1 MTFVDK
7 DLLSVQESR
16 ILMERAGEA
25 AGALAAFP
33 QEKLDQILEAMLQAV
48 HGRIDTLSRMS
59 AEETGYG
66 NEQDKCRKD
75 RFLLG
80 ALAGRLRGMRCV
92 GFLEEDEASGV
103 ATVGVPMGVILALCP
118 AAGPV
123 AAVVSAAAMAVKSG
137 NAVVFAPH
145 PRAERTVRRT
155 VEILAEAACRAG
167 LPDGAIL
174 CPGTVT
180 REGTL
185 AFLGNPSVSMIL
197 DTGAP
202 EYLEAAA
209 GSGKPVIFGGIVPGP
224 VFIERSAD
232 VARAV
237 EDILSSRSFDCGI
250 LAAAEQYVV
259 ADGAIAQEA
268 RREMEKRGA
277 YFMSAGEE
285 EALVRLLG
293 IPGGGQDPETVGK
306 SAAWLAKRSGFAVP
320 EGTRV
325 LVSQQRYISDENPY
339 ARPLLCPV
347 LVFYIENDWM
357 RACEK
362 CMELLAGDSR
372 CHTLAI
378 HCRDEAV
385 IRQFALKKPVGRIL
399 VNTPAAL
406 GAFGATT
413 NLFPSVT
420 LGAVNA
426 GQGITSDNVS
436 PMNLVYLRR
445 VAEGVE
451 NDMWEAETAKT
462 PWEAQHLTGGQPE
475 AQNSA
480 GGQPDAAAL
489 LRMILDQLTIE

>member
-7 DLLSVQESR
+7 DLLSVQEAR

-25 AGALAAFP
+25 AAAMAAFP
-33 QEKLDQILEAMLQAV
+33 QEKLDHILEAMLKAAAGQL
-48 HGRIDTLSRMS
+48 DTLSRMS
-59 AEETGYG
+59 AQETGYG
-66 NEQDKCRKD
+66 EAADKCRKD
-75 RFLLG
+75 RFICG
-80 ALAGRLRGMRCV
+80 ALAEQLRGMRCV
-92 GFLEEDEASGV
+92 GCLEEDEKTGV
-103 ATVGVPMGVILALCP
+103 AVVGVPMGVVLALCP

-145 PRAERTVRRT
+145 PRAERTVRRAA
-155 VEILAEAACRAG
+155 EILAEAACGAG
-167 LPDGAIL
+167 LPDGAIS

-180 REGTL
+180 GEGTL
-185 AFLGNPSVSMIL
+185 AMLAHPSVSLIL
-197 DTGAP
+197 DTGVP

-209 GSGKPVIFGGIVPGP
+209 RSKKPVIFGGIVPCP

-237 EDILSSRSFDCGI
+237 EDILMSRSFDCGI
-250 LAAAEQYVV
+250 MAAAEQYVV
-259 ADGAIAQEA
+259 ADSAIAREA
-268 RREMEKRGA
+268 RREMQQRGA
-277 YFMSAGEE
+277 YFMSAAEE
-285 EALVRLLG
+285 EALVQLLC
-293 IPGGGQDPETVGK
+293 IHGGGQDPETVGK
-306 SAAWLAKRSGFAVP
+306 SAVWLAKRAGFEVP
-320 EGTRV
+320 QGTRV
-325 LVSQQRYISDENPY
+325 LVSEQRYISGENPY

-399 VNTPAAL
+399 VNTPAAF
-406 GAFGATT
+406 GAAGATT

-445 VAEGVE
+445 VARGVKC
-451 NDMWEAETAKT
+451 DPWKAETA
-462 PWEAQHLTGGQPE
+462 GQPQE
-475 AQNSA
+475 TPCTAA
-480 GGQPDAAAL
+480 DREPDPAAL
-489 LRMILDQLTIE
+489 LRLILDQLTAK

>member
-25 AGALAAFP
+25 AAALAAFS
-33 QEKLDQILEAMLQAV
+33 QEKLDQILAAMLRVVSGQLDA
-48 HGRIDTLSRMS
+48 LSRMS

-66 NEQDKCRKD
+66 LARDKYRKD
-75 RFLLG
+75 RFICD
-80 ALAGRLRGMRCV
+80 ALAGQLKGMCFV
-92 GFLEEDEASGV
+92 GCLEEDEKSGV
-103 ATVGVPMGVILALCP
+103 AVVGVPMGVVLALCP

-123 AAVVSAAAMAVKSG
+123 AAAVSAAAMAVKSG

-145 PRAERTVRRT
+145 PRAERTVRKT
-155 VEILAEAACRAG
+155 AEILAKAAYEAG
-167 LPDGAIL
+167 LPDGAIS
-174 CPGTVT
+174 CPCTVT
-180 REGTL
+180 GEGTL
-185 AFLGNPSVSMIL
+185 ALLAHPSVSMIL
-197 DTGAP
+197 DTGVP
-202 EYLEAAA
+202 EYLTAAA
-209 GSGKPVIFGGIVPGP
+209 ESKKPVIFGGIVPSP

-237 EDILSSRSFDCGI
+237 EDILTSRSFDCGI
-250 LAAAEQYVV
+250 MAASEQYVV
-259 ADGAIAQEA
+259 ADSAIAQEA
-268 RREMEKRGA
+268 RREMEQRGA
-277 YFMSAGEE
+277 YFMSAAEE
-285 EALVRLLG
+285 EALVRLLC
-293 IPGGGQDPETVGK
+293 IHGGGQDAETVGK
-306 SAAWLAKRSGFAVP
+306 PAVWLAGRAGFEVP
-320 EGTRV
+320 EGTRA
-325 LVSQQRYISDENPY
+325 LVSEQRYISDENPY

-362 CMELLAGDSR
+362 CMELLAGDNR

-406 GAFGATT
+406 GAVGATT

-436 PMNLVYLRR
+436 PANLVYLRR
-445 VAEGVE
+445 VARGVR
-451 NDMWEAETAKT
+451 DGAWKAEAAGQPSETPCATAK
-462 PWEAQHLTGGQPE
+462 E
-475 AQNSA
+475 
-480 GGQPDAAAL
+480 PDPAAL
-489 LRMILDQLTIE
+489 LRLILDQLTAK